1 MNLFSVKG
9 AKLLSVRRNADSLI
23 FSALGFYFIY
33 LLTRHSGIG
42 LSPDSVIYLSVARNF
57 SHGNGLNQFDH
68 VAIVD
73 FPVFYPIVL
82 GTLSFILR
90 LDALVYSP
98 MVNGLM
104 FAMVIY
110 VAGSI
115 MNELRT
121 FSRWYKLIM
130 LSIIVL
136 SPALL
141 EIYPMLWSETLF
153 ILLLLIFFITARNY
167 FQRRENAAL
176 IWMAITAGLACVTR
190 YAGVTIIGTGCILL
204 FFDSGFQFRKRIRPL
219 LFFGIISCTPL
230 ILNLIRNR
238 ILYGY
243 STGQRQRGTTSFID
257 NCYFF
262 GSVLCDWLPL
272 PKERHAL
279 SIAIAFF
286 CVALIT
292 LLFISAIRKSRSSFS
307 FEEITITFTL
317 VYIFFI
323 LLSATISRY
332 QQLNSR
338 LLAPM
343 FISICWAFSYRLPG
357 IARSLDG
364 KKKWIAWIIFG
375 SFSLAFQY
383 NQLAADYET
392 YDGVK
397 DAGVPGYTEDP
408 FPQTEIVK
416 YIINNSSKFQKGYTI
431 YSNAADAF
439 YLFTSLPADVLP
451 QIAFPRHVEQFYK
464 EKHFYLIWFNEIVD
478 PDQPMLKDILD
489 HRKMIPVA
497 ELPDGS
503 VWESVD

>member
-1 MNLFSVKG
+1 
-9 AKLLSVRRNADSLI
+9 
-23 FSALGFYFIY
+23 
-33 LLTRHSGIG
+33 
-42 LSPDSVIYLSVARNF
+42 VARSF
-57 SHGNGLNQFDH
+57 SLGNGLIEFDH
-68 VAIVD
+68 VPIVD
-73 FPVFYPIVL
+73 FPVFYPLFL

-90 LDALVYSP
+90 LDALSFSP
-98 MVNGLM
+98 VVNGLM
-104 FAMVIY
+104 FATVIY
-110 VAGSI
+110 LAGSM
-115 MNELRT
+115 MNGMKI
-121 FSRWYKLIM
+121 FSRWYKLII

-153 ILLLLIFFITARNY
+153 ILLSLIFFITARNY
-167 FQRRENAAL
+167 FQQRKNAAL
-176 IWMAITAGLACVTR
+176 IWMAITAGLACITR

-204 FFDSGFQFRKRIRPL
+204 IFDSGFQLKKRIRPL
-219 LFFGIISCTPL
+219 LIFGIISCTPL
-230 ILNLIRNR
+230 ILNLIRNQM
-238 ILYGY
+238 LYGY

-272 PKERHAL
+272 PKERYTL
-279 SIAIAFF
+279 SIAIAFI
-286 CVALIT
+286 CVVLIT
-292 LLFISAIRKSRSSFS
+292 LLFISAVRKLKSSFS
-307 FEEITITFTL
+307 FEEISITFSG

-323 LLSATISRY
+323 LLSATVSRY

-343 FISICWAFSYRLPG
+343 FISLCWALSYRLPG
-357 IARSLDG
+357 IVSNLAG
-364 KKKWIAWIIFG
+364 KKKWMGWIIIG
-375 SFSLAFQY
+375 AFSLGFQY

-408 FPQTEIVK
+408 FPQSEIVK
-416 YIINNSSKFQKGYTI
+416 YIVNNSSTFQKGYTI

-439 YLFTSLPADVLP
+439 YLFTSLSAEVLP
-451 QIAFPRHVEQFYK
+451 QIAFPRRVSQFYT
-464 EKHFYLIWFNEIVD
+464 EKHFYLIWFNEVVD

-489 HRKMIPVA
+489 HRKMIPIA

-503 VWESVD
+503 VWVSVD